1 MCAGGTFW
9 RVITSRHMPRVR
21 NIAPYKHLPGLL
33 CLVSS
38 QRWFIPGL
46 LVQLWKV
53 GEVKGFLLKTSEIP
67 VGTTVTDNDARPC
80 TRIGGTM
87 TLRYSPQSVFHC
99 FPKNCTHAARHHSK
113 LRCPYFQTECFLSR
127 YAPQSLSFL
136 SLGLYWGISHE
147 PLTTS
152 PLTSQPGTQ
161 ATSNISQEMR
171 WQKTIPG

>member
-1 MCAGGTFW
+1 
-9 RVITSRHMPRVR
+9 MPRVR

-87 TLRYSPQSVFHC
+87 TLRYSPQSVFHY

-136 SLGLYWGISHE
+136 SLGLYLGISHE